1 MRGTFL
7 TIATLAAT
15 AGAQSFQYP
24 SFASTSGLTLL
35 GTTAQVSGAMR
46 LTTVNNFNQ
55 TGLFWHNNRLPVA
68 NGFDT
73 TFTFRITTP
82 SATARAEG
90 MAFIIQDDAL
100 GTAAIGGS
108 VWGIG
113 YGVNGSTGIRNS
125 IAVELDTYQDTTLLG
140 DTSANELSIHTRGA
154 LGNNENEQY
163 SLGRNTP
170 SVLLS
175 NGQVHT
181 IRVVYAPGSLDVYV
195 DNAATPAI
203 HAAYDLAAGGR
214 YVNNSVAP
222 GLSLSTGTV
231 LAGFSA
237 TTGGANTLT
246 ETVEILSWSWA
257 STPLTD
263 PCFAGTFA
271 NNPLTIDGSAGNY
284 LRRVPLFAGQPFR
297 VEMASPTGSPAGMP
311 FVLLASP
318 IPTPGALGTALPF
331 GSMCFPVLPIA
342 PPVFAVAD
350 SFGVVPALLPAST
363 TPWLL
368 QVPPSLLLQP
378 LELTLQAVV
387 ASNLNP
393 FSLGISNAV
402 TVAITQAPA
411 PVITSVSPLSGTP
424 GTRITVAGTGF
435 VPGCTIELNGSPVT
449 PVAVTAT
456 SISIDYPAGLPCG
469 SLVAVRNPDGRVA
482 AAAINPVPSVTSTV
496 LGSGPAAG
504 NATFVVQGN
513 GFATGTTV
521 TIGGSAATI
530 SSISATSIVMR
541 TPPGTP
547 GLAPVVIATPGGCQA
562 TTTYTYQ

>member
-1 MRGTFL
+1 MRSIL
-7 TIATLAAT
+7 LPIVTLAAT
-15 AGAQSFQYP
+15 AAAQSFQYP

-46 LTTVNNFNQ
+46 LTTVNGLNQ

-68 NGFDT
+68 SGFDT

-90 MAFIIQDDAL
+90 MAFIIQDDPL

-140 DTSANELSIHTRGA
+140 DTSANELTIHTRGS

-163 SLGRNTP
+163 SIGRNTP

-181 IRVVYAPGSLDVYV
+181 IRVVYVPGSLDVYV

-214 YVNNSVAP
+214 YLNNAVAP

-237 TTGGANTLT
+237 TTGGANSLT
-246 ETVEILSWSWA
+246 ETVEILSWSWT

-271 NNPLTIDGSAGNY
+271 NNTLTIDGSAGNY

-311 FVLLASP
+311 FVLLATPLPS
-318 IPTPGALGTALPF
+318 PGALGTALPF

-342 PPVFAVAD
+342 PPVFAIAD

-393 FSLGISNAV
+393 FSLGISNAI

-411 PVITSVSPLSGTP
+411 PVITSVSPLSAAP
-424 GTRITVAGTGF
+424 GARITVTGTGF
-435 VPGCTIELNGSPVT
+435 VPGCTVELNGSPVT
-449 PVAVTAT
+449 PVAVTTTA
-456 SISIDYPAGLPCG
+456 INIDYPAGLPC
-469 SLVAVRNPDGRVA
+469 SSQVAVRNPDGRAA
-482 AAAINPVPSVTSTV
+482 AAAINPVPTVTSTV

-513 GFATGTTV
+513 GFAVGTTA
-521 TIGGSAATI
+521 TIGGAAATI

-547 GLAPVVIATPGGCQA
+547 GVAQVVLTTPGGCQA